1 MWLEGESFELRLIF
15 YVALFFSFLFLALL
29 LPDKLKACR
38 SVDDVKGTE
47 DECSELAAQVIVTMG
62 LACETKTAK
71 FVSTAVDSL
80 HKLVSCGFVHG
91 RMPRGVPLPLAVLGQ
106 DAGAGAGARVKAAD
120 LVVAIIASCFVVPD
134 PQVHLQILKAC
145 LAVATMP
152 ACELHGA
159 ALLNAVRTCF
169 SILLMEEVP
178 VNETTAKGT
187 LRQIIHHVF
196 KCYEVECAGR
206 AVAAPVSPPADQKK
220 GDAPTLEDVAK
231 ELVSDLVDSVVDAAV
246 AKAAAAKESSPPGEK
261 PSEETAADVAYNDCY
276 QLFRALCKMAV
287 AEPAPK
293 SKELDIRR
301 TIHRKE
307 FSLELMYAV
316 VEMAGPT
323 LRSDPRF
330 VEVIV
335 RKHLCGALVH
345 NGFSTQPRVLKFTL
359 SIFLSLMRKF
369 KVQLRSEIGVFL
381 SNIFLRVLE
390 TPNSTVQ
397 QKYLVLQLLSHICRD
412 PQALSDL
419 YINYDCDLD
428 STDVFVRMVNDISKT
443 AQGSGVFSISS
454 DGSGA
459 GAGGTSAGSSSAG
472 ASTPQ
477 QEMSVQTL
485 GLECLVMVLNSLSD
499 WTKEG
504 TATTTPAP
512 APASPSGSASRTGGL
527 SSSLSSPD
535 EAQGRCVTPAAAA
548 QQSAAGEDD
557 ITDEE
562 LAELR
567 KNKQRKQTLE
577 DIKSRW
583 SLDPKRAIEYMRKL
597 EIIDD
602 TPESLA
608 RFLYTT
614 DGLDK
619 KVLGEFIG
627 GSKPFNKAVLH
638 EYVSCFSFAGMQLD
652 EALRYFL
659 GMFLLPGEGQVVDRI
674 MENFGAQYYKSNSK
688 DTFFV
693 DADAVYKLS
702 FAIIMLAT
710 DLHNPKIT
718 NKLTFADF
726 NKMVNKDLAMNCDEQ
741 YLRGVFDRIAAKR
754 LELLDSSG
762 TGGQC
767 VISAFLNAR
776 QRQQL
781 YLEETNKWV
790 ATSMKQMRAQRGQT
804 KEFFHASRIEYV
816 QPIFES
822 IWASAVVALSV
833 LLESNDDPH
842 VIALCI
848 SGFQHAIHVSCVF
861 YMETERTTFVS
872 ALEKLTL
879 LSNLREMRPKNIS
892 AIKALINLAST
903 EGNYLQSSWVA
914 VLRCVSLL
922 ERLHLLG
929 SGLQPDLPGAAR
941 GNVEYQQQQQ
951 QQQLQQQ
958 QQQQQLRGTKRK
970 PSADHSASSLRTS
983 GSVGT
988 SYIVPQSSFRTD
1000 VAAVEAVNS
1009 RAVSMDIDPLWIDRV
1024 FSGSVSL
1031 SDTAIID
1038 FVRAL
1043 CQVSLSEVHSP
1054 TPRIFS
1060 LQKIVEVASYNM
1072 NNRMRLVWHDMWL
1085 ILQQHFIACGC
1096 HELSAVSLFSVDS
1109 LRQLAMKYLEKDEL
1123 ADFNFQKEFLKPF
1136 EVVVATTQSES
1147 VKEFIVQS
1155 LRQLVVAR
1163 TSNICSGWKSIFTVL
1178 TTCAEDCNVAGSGG
1192 RIIPLAF
1199 ELLAD
1204 IVKSHYSIVSHKFFR
1219 ELIATLASFGKN
1231 TLYPDISLRSIAML
1245 FSCVSNID
1253 PHAPLSSSFTDDD
1266 DDDDDKGGDDAAAAA
1281 DGSSS
1286 DDAQKQQRKVMSVWF
1301 PILTGLSSIVAH
1313 PNLDVRSSALDT
1325 LFEILAEYG
1334 AQFTPHVWEILF
1346 RGVLLPLFDSVGYSH
1361 GVLESGDADQSWLAT
1376 TCMPALER
1384 LVALFDQYY
1393 SAVAAVVPDVL
1404 HMLQA
1409 FVTQSWSR
1417 QLSAHGT
1424 TAFFALLNRRHAAF
1438 SPDVWGVVSD
1448 FLTACLDADL
1458 AFVRRLLASVIAPAP
1473 RPADQQ
1479 DDSTESCAACKKVL
1493 SAGSVVCPLCG
1504 RAHYCSAAC
1513 QARDSSSHIACC
1525 VRVFLGSDAGVRAAA
1540 NAGTPLLCVVAACGA
1555 DAIAVDSSRVQQK
1568 PAAPTKERV
1577 DVEHDRS
1584 VRVFGGIDAFLAQH
1598 GVAAVREETIFRF
1611 VDELAVC
1618 VAASSLCSSTST
1630 VARAAAA
1637 SRSRSAAAVFARGAA
1652 YALMAQKLYLR
1663 VTQQL
1668 LLSGSAG
1675 FAEPRH
1681 FALAEALYA
1690 LTDVAAPAASETVLD
1705 ALDQMLALDDGHYR
1719 AHITALYAYIARFVV
1734 HADPRVRALVQKHVQ
1749 RVGQLFVLSSSSKQ

>member
-1 MWLEGESFELRLIF
+1 M
-15 YVALFFSFLFLALL
+15 
-29 LPDKLKACR
+29 
-38 SVDDVKGTE
+38 KGTE
-47 DECSELAAQVIVTMG
+47 SECSELTAQVIVTMG
-62 LACETKTAK
+62 LACETKTTK
-71 FVSTAVDSL
+71 FVSMAVDSL
-80 HKLVSCGFVHG
+80 HKMVSYGFVHG
-91 RMPRGVPLPLAVLGQ
+91 LMPRSVPLALAVLGQ
-106 DAGAGAGARVKAAD
+106 DASAGASARVKAAD

-169 SILLMEEVP
+169 SVLLMEEAP

-187 LRQIIHHVF
+187 LRQIIHYVF
-196 KCYEVECAGR
+196 KCYEAECAGR
-206 AVAAPVSPPADQKK
+206 AVASPPATSVSPT
-220 GDAPTLEDVAK
+220 AATLEDVAK
-231 ELVSDLVDSVVDAAV
+231 ELVSDLVDSVVDA
-246 AKAAAAKESSPPGEK
+246 KEAAKEPSSCDKESDDK
-261 PSEETAADVAYNDCY
+261 NADVAYSDCY

-293 SKELDIRR
+293 SRELDVRR
-301 TIHRKE
+301 LIHRKE

-359 SIFLSLMRKF
+359 SIFLSLMKKF

-443 AQGSGVFSISS
+443 AQGSSGVLSISS
-454 DGSGA
+454 DGTGTGTGSAA
-459 GAGGTSAGSSSAG
+459 GTGSAGT
-472 ASTPQ
+472 STPQ

-485 GLECLVMVLNSLSD
+485 GLECLVMVLHSLAD

-504 TATTTPAP
+504 TATTPP
-512 APASPSGSASRTGGL
+512 PSSSPASPARRVGGL
-527 SSSLSSPD
+527 SSSASVSD
-535 EAQGRCVTPAAAA
+535 AAGGSAGGDGSGAVAAA
-548 QQSAAGEDD
+548 QQGSPGEDD

-608 RFLYTT
+608 RFLYAT

-638 EYVSCFSFAGMQLD
+638 EYVCCFSFAGMQLD

-688 DTFFV
+688 DTIFT

-702 FAIIMLAT
+702 YAIIMLAT

-741 YLRGVFDRIAAKR
+741 YLRGVFDRIAARK

-762 TGGQC
+762 SGGQC

-833 LLESNDDPH
+833 LLESNDDPR

-848 SGFQHAIHVSCVF
+848 AGFQHAIHVACVF

-903 EGNYLQSSWVA
+903 EGNYLQDSWVA

-929 SGLQPDLPGAAR
+929 SGLQPDLPGAR
-941 GNVEYQQQQQ
+941 QGSTEHQPYQQQQQ
-951 QQQLQQQ
+951 QQAQQQQQQ
-958 QQQQQLRGTKRK
+958 QQQQQLRSARRK
-970 PSADHSASSLRTS
+970 PSAEHGVSSLRSSGGS

-988 SYIVPQSSFRTD
+988 SYIVPQSPFRTD

-1024 FSGSVSL
+1024 FSGSVAL

-1043 CQVSLSEVHSP
+1043 CQVSLSEVHSA

-1096 HELSAVSLFSVDS
+1096 HALSAVSLFSVDS

-1136 EVVVATTQSES
+1136 EVVVAATHSES

-1178 TTCAEDCNVAGSGG
+1178 TTCAEDTNVDEGCG

-1204 IVKSHYSIVSHKFFR
+1204 IVKSHYSTVSHKFFR
-1219 ELIATLASFGKN
+1219 ELVATLGSFGKN

-1253 PHAPLSSSFTDDD
+1253 PHAPLSSSFTEDEKDD
-1266 DDDDDKGGDDAAAAA
+1266 GSGDGNGNGNGEGEGKDAAADAS
-1281 DGSSS
+1281 SSS
-1286 DDAQKQQRKVMSVWF
+1286 DDTQKQQRTVMSVWF

-1313 PNLDVRSSALDT
+1313 PSLDVRSSALDT

-1334 AQFTPHVWEILF
+1334 AQFTPHVWALLF

-1361 GVLESGDADQSWLAT
+1361 GVLESGDADQAWLAT

-1384 LVALFDQYY
+1384 LVALLDQYY
-1393 SAVAAVVPDVL
+1393 AALAAVVPDVL
-1404 HMLQA
+1404 RMLQA
-1409 FVTQSWSR
+1409 FATQSWSR

-1424 TAFFALLNRRHAAF
+1424 TAFFALLARRHAAF
-1438 SPDVWGVVSD
+1438 SPDVWGVVGD
-1448 FLTACLDADL
+1448 VFTACLDADL
-1458 AFVRRLLASVIAPAP
+1458 AFVRQLLATVVVVSSAPEKEEK
-1473 RPADQQ
+1473 DG
-1479 DDSTESCAACKKVL
+1479 TEVCTACQKAL
-1493 SAGSVVCPLCG
+1493 SAGTVAVCCPLCG
-1504 RAHYCSAAC
+1504 AARYCSAAC
-1513 QARDSSSHIACC
+1513 QTRDCRSHIAHCLS
-1525 VRVFLGSDAGVRAAA
+1525 VFLSSTTSVRSVC
-1540 NAGTPLLCVVAACGA
+1540 GTTPLLGVVAACGA
-1555 DAIAVDSSRVQQK
+1555 DTIAVDGSRVQK
-1568 PAAPTKERV
+1568 PTALAKERV

-1584 VRVFGGIDAFLAQH
+1584 VRVLGGLEAFLAEH
-1598 GVAAVREETIFRF
+1598 GVAALRQETVFRL

-1618 VAASSLCSSTST
+1618 VAASSLCSGSST
-1630 VARAAAA
+1630 VARAVAAA
-1637 SRSRSAAAVFARGAA
+1637 SSRSRSVQHMFARGAA
-1652 YALMAQKLYLR
+1652 YALMAQRLYLR

-1668 LLSGSAG
+1668 LLAG
-1675 FAEPRH
+1675 CADFAEPRH

-1690 LTDVAAPAASETVLD
+1690 LSDVAAPSASETMLD
-1705 ALDQMLALDDGHYR
+1705 ALEQMLALDDAHYR
-1719 AHITALYAYIARFVV
+1719 THVTALYAYVARFVV
-1734 HADPRVRALVQKHVQ
+1734 HADPRVRALVQKHVE
-1749 RVGQLFVLSSSSKQ
+1749 RVGQLFVLPSSKQ

>member
-1 MWLEGESFELRLIF
+1 M
-15 YVALFFSFLFLALL
+15 
-29 LPDKLKACR
+29 
-38 SVDDVKGTE
+38 
-47 DECSELAAQVIVTMG
+47 
-62 LACETKTAK
+62 
-71 FVSTAVDSL
+71 
-80 HKLVSCGFVHG
+80 
-91 RMPRGVPLPLAVLGQ
+91 
-106 DAGAGAGARVKAAD
+106 
-120 LVVAIIASCFVVPD
+120 
-134 PQVHLQILKAC
+134 
-145 LAVATMP
+145 
-152 ACELHGA
+152 
-159 ALLNAVRTCF
+159 
-169 SILLMEEVP
+169 
-178 VNETTAKGT
+178 
-187 LRQIIHHVF
+187 
-196 KCYEVECAGR
+196 
-206 AVAAPVSPPADQKK
+206 
-220 GDAPTLEDVAK
+220 
-231 ELVSDLVDSVVDAAV
+231 
-246 AKAAAAKESSPPGEK
+246 
-261 PSEETAADVAYNDCY
+261 
-276 QLFRALCKMAV
+276 
-287 AEPAPK
+287 
-293 SKELDIRR
+293 
-301 TIHRKE
+301 
-307 FSLELMYAV
+307 
-316 VEMAGPT
+316 
-323 LRSDPRF
+323 
-330 VEVIV
+330 
-335 RKHLCGALVH
+335 
-345 NGFSTQPRVLKFTL
+345 
-359 SIFLSLMRKF
+359 
-369 KVQLRSEIGVFL
+369 
-381 SNIFLRVLE
+381 
-390 TPNSTVQ
+390 
-397 QKYLVLQLLSHICRD
+397 
-412 PQALSDL
+412 
-419 YINYDCDLD
+419 
-428 STDVFVRMVNDISKT
+428 
-443 AQGSGVFSISS
+443 
-454 DGSGA
+454 
-459 GAGGTSAGSSSAG
+459 
-472 ASTPQ
+472 
-477 QEMSVQTL
+477 
-485 GLECLVMVLNSLSD
+485 
-499 WTKEG
+499 
-504 TATTTPAP
+504 
-512 APASPSGSASRTGGL
+512 
-527 SSSLSSPD
+527 
-535 EAQGRCVTPAAAA
+535 
-548 QQSAAGEDD
+548 
-557 ITDEE
+557 
-562 LAELR
+562 
-567 KNKQRKQTLE
+567 
-577 DIKSRW
+577 
-583 SLDPKRAIEYMRKL
+583 
-597 EIIDD
+597 
-602 TPESLA
+602 
-608 RFLYTT
+608 
-614 DGLDK
+614 
-619 KVLGEFIG
+619 
-627 GSKPFNKAVLH
+627 LH
-638 EYVSCFSFAGMQLD
+638 EYVCCFSFAGMQLD

-741 YLRGVFDRIAAKR
+741 YLKGVFDRIAARK

-762 TGGQC
+762 SGGQC
-767 VISAFLNAR
+767 VISAFLNAK

-790 ATSMKQMRAQRGQT
+790 ASSMKQMRAQRGQT

-833 LLESNDDPH
+833 LLESNDDPR

-903 EGNYLQSSWVA
+903 EGNHLQSSWVA

-929 SGLQPDLPGAAR
+929 SGLQPDLLGASR
-941 GNVEYQQQQQ
+941 GNVEQQQQQ
-951 QQQLQQQ
+951 QQQQVY
-958 QQQQQLRGTKRK
+958 QQQQLRSTKRK
-970 PSADHSASSLRTS
+970 PSADHSASSLRS
-983 GSVGT
+983 SSSSVGT
-988 SYIVPQSSFRTD
+988 SYIVPQSPFRTD

-1043 CQVSLSEVHSP
+1043 CQVSLSEVRSA

-1072 NNRMRLVWHDMWL
+1072 NNRMRLVWHDMWI

-1136 EVVVATTQSES
+1136 EVVVATTHSES
-1147 VKEFIVQS
+1147 VKEFIVQC

-1178 TTCAEDCNVAGSGG
+1178 TTCAEDDNVDEGCG

-1204 IVKSHYSIVSHKFFR
+1204 IVKSHYSTVSHKFFR

-1266 DDDDDKGGDDAAAAA
+1266 EDDDDNNDGSKAGGDGDAPS
-1281 DGSSS
+1281 G
-1286 DDAQKQQRKVMSVWF
+1286 DDAQKQQRKMMSVWF

-1346 RGVLLPLFDSVGYSH
+1346 RGVLLPLFDSVGYNH
-1361 GVLESGDADQSWLAT
+1361 GVLESGDADQAWLAT
-1376 TCMPALER
+1376 TCMPVLER

-1404 HMLQA
+1404 RMLQA
-1409 FVTQSWSR
+1409 FATQSWSQ

-1424 TAFFALLNRRHAAF
+1424 AAFFALLGRRHAAF

-1448 FLTACLDADL
+1448 FFTACLDADL
-1458 AFVRRLLASVIAPAP
+1458 AFVRRLLAGVIAPAP
-1473 RPADQQ
+1473 CPADQQ
-1479 DDSTESCAACKKVL
+1479 VPDSNSTPSSCMACQQAL
-1493 SAGSVVCPLCG
+1493 AAGSVVCCPLCG
-1504 RAHYCSAAC
+1504 AAHYCSAEC
-1513 QARDSSSHIACC
+1513 QARACSSHIARC
-1525 VRVFLGSDAGVRAAA
+1525 VRVFLGSDTGVRTAART
-1540 NAGTPLLCVVAACGA
+1540 GTPLLCIVAACSA
-1555 DAIAVDSSRVQQK
+1555 DAIAADGSRLQK
-1568 PAAPTKERV
+1568 PTALAKETADV
-1577 DVEHDRS
+1577 DYDRS
-1584 VRVFGGIDAFLAQH
+1584 VRVFGGIETFLAEH
-1598 GVAAVREETIFRF
+1598 GVTAVMEDTVFRL

-1618 VAASSLCSSTST
+1618 VAASSLCSGSST
-1630 VARAAAA
+1630 VARAVAA
-1637 SRSRSAAAVFARGAA
+1637 SRSRGVQHLFARGAS
-1652 YALMAQKLYLR
+1652 YALMAQRLYLR

-1675 FAEPRH
+1675 FAEARH

-1690 LTDVAAPAASETVLD
+1690 LSDVTAASASATMLD
-1705 ALDQMLALDDGHYR
+1705 ALEQMLALDDDHYR
-1719 AHITALYAYIARFVV
+1719 AHITALYAYIAKFVV

-1749 RVGQLFVLSSSSKQ
+1749 RVGQLFVLPSSKQ

>member
-1 MWLEGESFELRLIF
+1 M
-15 YVALFFSFLFLALL
+15 
-29 LPDKLKACR
+29 
-38 SVDDVKGTE
+38 DDVKGTE
-47 DECSELAAQVIVTMG
+47 EECSELAAQVIVTMG
-62 LACETKTAK
+62 LACETKATK

-80 HKLVSCGFVHG
+80 HKMVSYGFVHG
-91 RMPRGVPLPLAVLGQ
+91 LMPRSVPLTLAVLGT
-106 DAGAGAGARVKAAD
+106 DPSAEASATARVRAAD

-134 PQVHLQILKAC
+134 AQVHLQILKAC
-145 LAVATMP
+145 LAAATMP

-169 SILLMEEVP
+169 SILLMEEAP
-178 VNETTAKGT
+178 VNENTAKGT
-187 LRQIIHHVF
+187 LRQILQHVF
-196 KCYEVECAGR
+196 KRYEVECAGR
-206 AVAAPVSPPADQKK
+206 APAVSSVPSPSSSSSSSSSASEAAAATTMEEVARD
-220 GDAPTLEDVAK
+220 
-231 ELVSDLVDSVVDAAV
+231 LVSDIVDSVVDA
-246 AKAAAAKESSPPGEK
+246 KTKSSSPS
-261 PSEETAADVAYNDCY
+261 PSEEEDVAYNDCL

-293 SKELDIRR
+293 SREADVRR
-301 TIHRKE
+301 TVHRKE

-316 VEMAGPT
+316 VDTAGPA
-323 LRSDPRF
+323 LRRDPRF

-335 RKHLCGALVH
+335 RKHLCAALLH
-345 NGFSTQPRVLKFTL
+345 NGISTQPRVLQFTL
-359 SIFLSLMRKF
+359 AIFLSLMRRF
-369 KVQLRSEIGVFL
+369 KVPLRAEIGVFL

-419 YINYDCDLD
+419 YVNYDCDLD
-428 STDVFVRMVNDISKT
+428 STDIFVRMVNDISKT
-443 AQGSGVFSISS
+443 AQGNGVLGLSS
-454 DGSGA
+454 DGTSA
-459 GAGGTSAGSSSAG
+459 SGGTSAASG

-485 GLECLVMVLNSLSD
+485 GLECLVMVLTSLSD

-504 TATTTPAP
+504 TTTAASATASSP
-512 APASPSGSASRTGGL
+512 APASPSSPARKVSVDGSQAPATPSGQQQQQG
-527 SSSLSSPD
+527 SP
-535 EAQGRCVTPAAAA
+535 
-548 QQSAAGEDD
+548 GEDD

-597 EIIDD
+597 ELIDES
-602 TPESLA
+602 PESLA
-608 RFLYTT
+608 RFLYAT

-638 EYVSCFSFAGMQLD
+638 EYVGCFSFAGMQLD

-674 MENFGAQYYKSNSK
+674 MENFGAQYFKSNGK
-688 DTFFV
+688 DTVFA

-702 FAIIMLAT
+702 YAIIMLAT

-718 NKLTFADF
+718 TKLTFADF
-726 NKMVNKDLAMNCDEQ
+726 DKMVNKDLAMNCDEQ
-741 YLRGVFDRIAAKR
+741 YLRGVFDRIAARK

-762 TGGQC
+762 SGGQC
-767 VISAFLNAR
+767 VISAFLNAK

-781 YLEETNKWV
+781 YLEETNRWV
-790 ATSMKQMRAQRGQT
+790 ATSMKQMRARRGQT

-816 QPIFES
+816 QPIFGS
-822 IWASAVVALSV
+822 IWDSALVALSV
-833 LLESNDDPH
+833 LLESNDDPR

-848 SGFQHAIHVSCVF
+848 SGFQHAIHVACVF
-861 YMETERTTFVS
+861 FMETERSAFVS
-872 ALEKLTL
+872 ALEKFTL
-879 LSNLREMRPKNIS
+879 LNNLREMRPKNIS

-903 EGNYLQSSWVA
+903 EGNLLQTSWVA

-929 SGLQPDLPGAAR
+929 SGLQPDLLGANR
-941 GNVEYQQQQQ
+941 GNIAHQQSQQQVSQQQQVQQQQQ
-951 QQQLQQQ
+951 QQMQ
-958 QQQQQLRGTKRK
+958 RNPRRK
-970 PSADHSASSLRTS
+970 PSADHSGSSSLRNS
-983 GSVGT
+983 GMGT
-988 SYIVPQSSFRTD
+988 SYIVSQSPFRTD

-1009 RAVSMDIDPLWIDRV
+1009 RAVSMDIDPLWIDRL
-1024 FSGSVSL
+1024 FSDSVAL
-1031 SDTAIID
+1031 NDTAIID

-1043 CQVSLSEVHSP
+1043 CEVSLAEVHSA

-1072 NNRMRLVWHDMWL
+1072 NNRMRLVWHDIWI
-1085 ILQQHFIACGC
+1085 ILQQHFIDCGC

-1136 EVVVATTQSES
+1136 EVVVATTRSES
-1147 VKEFIVQS
+1147 VKEFIVQC
-1155 LRQLVVAR
+1155 LRQVVVAR
-1163 TSNICSGWKSIFTVL
+1163 TSNICSGWKSIFAVL
-1178 TTCAEDCNVAGSGG
+1178 TTCAESGCVDGSSG

-1204 IVKSHYSIVSHKFFR
+1204 IVKSHYSVVSRKFFR

-1253 PHAPLSSSFTDDD
+1253 PNAPLSNSFVVDDD
-1266 DDDDDKGGDDAAAAA
+1266 DEVEEDVDGKDAKTTTTTSTEE
-1281 DGSSS
+1281 GTSS
-1286 DDAQKQQRKVMSVWF
+1286 DEAQKQQRRMMSVWF

-1334 AQFTPHVWEILF
+1334 AQFTPHFWGILF

-1361 GVLESGDADQSWLAT
+1361 GVLESGDADQAWLAT

-1384 LVALFDQYY
+1384 LVELFDRFYG
-1393 SAVAAVVPDVL
+1393 AVAAVVPDVL
-1404 HMLQA
+1404 RMLQA
-1409 FVTQSWSR
+1409 FATQAWS
-1417 QLSAHGT
+1417 QPLSAHGT
-1424 TAFFALLNRRHAAF
+1424 TAFFALLGRKHAAF
-1438 SPDVWGVVSD
+1438 SSEVWGVVSD
-1448 FLTACLDADL
+1448 FFTACLDADI
-1458 AFVRRLLASVIAPAP
+1458 AFVRQLLACVVPAPASSQP
-1473 RPADQQ
+1473 EETSAQPTCSACGKDL
-1479 DDSTESCAACKKVL
+1479 STSL
-1493 SAGSVVCPLCG
+1493 SDSVVCPLC
-1504 RAHYCSAAC
+1504 RKAHYCCPEC
-1513 QARDSSSHIACC
+1513 QTRDCKAHIVHCIEAF
-1525 VRVFLGSDAGVRAAA
+1525 VGGSIAGVRAVC
-1540 NAGTPLLCVVAACGA
+1540 AGAPLLGVVAACGA
-1555 DAIAVDSSRVQQK
+1555 DAIAVDSARLQK
-1568 PAAPTKERV
+1568 PLPITKES
-1577 DVEHDRS
+1577 VEVAYDRS
-1584 VRVFGGIDAFLAQH
+1584 VRVCGGIEAFVTEH
-1598 GVAAVREETIFRF
+1598 GVEALQTECVFRL

-1618 VAASSLCSSTST
+1618 VAASSLCSAEST
-1630 VARAAAA
+1630 VARTVAASRARAAAA
-1637 SRSRSAAAVFARGAA
+1637 VKPLFARGAA
-1652 YALMAQKLYLR
+1652 YALMAQRLYLR

-1668 LLSGSAG
+1668 LLAGSTA
-1675 FAEPRH
+1675 FAESRH
-1681 FALAEALYA
+1681 FALAAALYA
-1690 LTDVAAPAASETVLD
+1690 LADVAAPAASNTVLD
-1705 ALDQMLALDDGHYR
+1705 ALEQMLALDDAHYR
-1719 AHITALYAYIARFVV
+1719 AHITALYPFVTKFVV
-1734 HADPRVRALVQKHVQ
+1734 HADPRVRSLVQKHVE
-1749 RVGQLFVLSSSSKQ
+1749 RVGYLFVVPSSSKQ